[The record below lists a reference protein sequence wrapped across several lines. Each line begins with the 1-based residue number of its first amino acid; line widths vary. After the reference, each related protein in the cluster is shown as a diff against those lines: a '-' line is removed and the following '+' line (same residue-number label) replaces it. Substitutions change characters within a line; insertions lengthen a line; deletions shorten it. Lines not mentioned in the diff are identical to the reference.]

1 MQSQLETFDFHQRLT
16 ITFVCHHQSWSASR
30 KKRGI
35 WLAARKQ
42 QITENQKGEA
52 RRGAERG
59 EQAFPE
65 PGDLMCSLTLM
76 KLIQSI
82 QGSREDIGGSRED
95 IGGSSKQVLMPSAQ
109 ATAVKLLSS
118 NSLNPRRLTPLN

>member
-1 MQSQLETFDFHQRLT
+1 
-16 ITFVCHHQSWSASR
+16 
-30 KKRGI
+30 
-35 WLAARKQ
+35 
-42 QITENQKGEA
+42 
-52 RRGAERG
+52 
-59 EQAFPE
+59 
-65 PGDLMCSLTLM
+65 MCSLTLM
-76 KLIQSI
+76 KLIRSI